1 MKASIQHWMRGGAF
15 LFLLKLLVST
25 SSAQTAQIP
34 TVAVMPLEA
43 SGVTADEAKLL
54 ASRLNS
60 ELVRV
65 GAFRVVERTR
75 VDDLLREMGFQQS
88 GACATNECVAEV
100 GKLLSVQYMVGGTV
114 GRIGQTLVLD
124 TRLIEVSSGRI
135 IRTTSDNHQGP
146 VEGLLEILKNV
157 AIRLADRQE
166 QPPPSRPL
174 TQISQL
180 QSQIMADGITI
191 ATRSQQYYRTPI
203 QLGGG
208 GYSCK
213 GFEISPDLQ
222 ETAHAKYSAMADAD
236 HSLTIVGI
244 GKELGSA
251 NANPIRVT
259 MKVLPTELTA
269 TMEVENPAENQK
281 PQKFLVK
288 FSLEGRNYVLL
299 DEAGNE
305 VKLNLG
311 KEAPGRAEKEALM
324 RVNRGALLSGCAIIA
339 SKSQNYYRMPKKMGG
354 GAHSFKGYQIPPELQ
369 KTATGSYTIIV
380 DDDHS
385 MTIVGI
391 SKGRGYDGVNPER
404 VEMKVSPAGIKTAI
418 KN

>member
-1 MKASIQHWMRGGAF
+1 MKDSIQHWMRCGAF
-15 LFLLKLLVST
+15 LFSLILFVST
-25 SSAQTAQIP
+25 SSTQTAQTP
-34 TVAVMPLEA
+34 TVAVMPLEV
-43 SGVTADEAKLL
+43 SGITDDEGKLL
-54 ASRLNS
+54 TSRLNS

-65 GAFRVVERTR
+65 GAFRVVERAR

-88 GACATNECVAEV
+88 GACAKNECVAEV

-114 GRIGQTLVLD
+114 GRIGPTLVLD

-146 VEGLLEILKNV
+146 VEGLLEILQNV
-157 AIRLADRQE
+157 AIRLAGRQE

-174 TQISQL
+174 VQISQL
-180 QSQIMADGITI
+180 QAQIMADAITI

-208 GYSCK
+208 GHSCK
-213 GFEISPDLQ
+213 GFEILPDLR
-222 ETAHAKYSAMADAD
+222 ETAHANYSAIADAD

-251 NANPIRVT
+251 RANPIRVT
-259 MKVLPTELTA
+259 MKVLPTELMA
-269 TMEVENPAENQK
+269 TMEVENPAEDKK
-281 PQKFLVK
+281 PQKLLVK

-305 VKLNLG
+305 VKLDLG
-311 KEAPGRAEKEALM
+311 KEGPGRAEKEAFIN
-324 RVNRGALLSGCAIIA
+324 VNRGALLSGCAMIA
-339 SKSQNYYRMPKKMGG
+339 SKSQNYYRLPKRMGG
-354 GAHSFKGYQIPPELQ
+354 GAHSFKGFQIPPELQ
-369 KTATGSYTIIV
+369 KTANGSYTIIV
-380 DDDHS
+380 DDDHA
-385 MTIVGI
+385 MTIIGI
-391 SKGRGYDGVNPER
+391 GKERGYDGINPTR
-404 VEMKVSPAGIKTAI
+404 VEMKILPAGIKTAI